1 MEPAV
6 GEGNKS
12 YASSKRSRQRHCRP
26 SQLLGV
32 CAQTE
37 TRINN
42 EEYCRDNLELARTED
57 NHSEDA
63 ASEVTTEPGI
73 YCCLFNLPVLEQMQT
88 SKHSLR
94 ARIWTKPV
102 LVSRVQQQAKIEPVR
117 QIRMS
122 VVPVTNKQV
131 GSDLMLNLYPTQLP
145 ESRVFDTDDPRPYL
159 S

>member
-1 MEPAV
+1 MEPAL

-102 LVSRVQQQAKIEPVR
+102 RSFSRCGIYADGQSQMRLLILKVWHLCRWSITNARKILIVMSYILCSVTTVQV
-117 QIRMS
+117 
-122 VVPVTNKQV
+122 
-131 GSDLMLNLYPTQLP
+131 
-145 ESRVFDTDDPRPYL
+145 
-159 S
+159 